1 MLRNAVALTVLSAFL
16 VLGAGCTREV
26 SFKQD
31 VLPILTENCLS
42 CHKPG
47 AEGYTASG
55 FSVESHEVVMK
66 GTKLGPVVSAGSHAG
81 STLVLLLEHKAHP
94 SINMP
99 KDKLPLPEGKIDII
113 RKWIDQGARN
123 N

>member
-1 MLRNAVALTVLSAFL
+1 MLRKTVALTVLTASL
-16 VLGAGCTREV
+16 VFGAGCSRDV

-47 AEGYTASG
+47 GEGYTASG
-55 FSVESHEVVMK
+55 FSVETYDAVME
-66 GTKLGPVVSAGSHAG
+66 GTKLGPVVSAGSHVG
-81 STLVLLLEHKAHP
+81 STLVLLVERQAHP

-99 KDKLPLPEGKIDII
+99 KGKPPLPERQIDTI

>member
-1 MLRNAVALTVLSAFL
+1 MLRKTVTLTVLTAL
-16 VLGAGCTREV
+16 VALGAGCTREI

-31 VLPILTENCLS
+31 VLPILTEHCLS

-47 AEGYTASG
+47 GEGYTASG
-55 FSVESHEVVMK
+55 FSVESYEAVMK
-66 GTKLGPVVSAGSHAG
+66 GTRLGPVVSAGSHAG
-81 STLVLLLEHKAHP
+81 STMVLLLERKAHP

-99 KDKLPLPEGKIDII
+99 KDKPPLPDGKIDII
-113 RKWIDQGARN
+113 RKWIDQGAKN

>member
-1 MLRNAVALTVLSAFL
+1 MLRKPVALTVLAAFL
-16 VLGAGCTREV
+16 VLGAGCTREA

-47 AEGYTASG
+47 GEGYTASG
-55 FSVESHEVVMK
+55 FSVETYDAVMK
-66 GTKLGPVVSAGSHAG
+66 GTRLGPVVSAGSHVG
-81 STLVLLLEHKAHP
+81 STLVLLIERKGHP
-94 SINMP
+94 SVNMP
-99 KDKLPLPEGKIDII
+99 KDKPPLPERQVDII